1 MDFDIEGIKGSVSI
15 SHNSL
20 QVYGDKNISDSL
32 LKHNL
37 MHLLDACAKISKELQ
52 RREVLSEQIWEN

>member
-1 MDFDIEGIKGSVSI
+1 MEFDIEGIKGSVSI

-37 MHLLDACAKISKELQ
+37 IKSIDLFLKFQK
-52 RREVLSEQIWEN
+52 N